1 MSDNNQRWR
10 KLKMII
16 EIVFSLAALAWAYV
30 RLYVWS
36 RSPEDNWR
44 SLTKLVK
51 PQAVPEDAND

>member
-30 RLYVWS
+30 HLYVWS
-36 RSPEDNWR
+36 RSPEDNWL
-44 SLTKLVK
+44 SLTKLIT
-51 PQAVPEDAND
+51 PQPDSKHQND